1 MLCLSVS
8 LLHTFVPVIMMSNN
22 NSITSC
28 TLTVGYFL
36 TFVLEPHRHQ
46 KWQHPAFNQSTSECH
61 TTSCAQNGHFANR
74 VWQLPYLTYIVYLNT
89 SVHSVFVLDS
99 NVQPL
104 YSVMAMFSCSVI
116 YNTMFVRA
124 VVLRICIKAFRVQ
137 TPACAVTLSSCWPM
151 SPPTSH
157 SLKSLSA
164 VMDTPCSSR

>member
-1 MLCLSVS
+1 MNPLPYLINTVLKTVCLPIVFSFCMSVCVSVSFSFFPSLTVCLSFFFLCLFLFLSVS
-8 LLHTFVPVIMMSNN
+8 LLHTFVPVMMSNN

-74 VWQLPYLTYIVYLNT
+74 VWQLPYLTCIVYLNT

-99 NVQPL
+99 NVH
-104 YSVMAMFSCSVI
+104 
-116 YNTMFVRA
+116 N
-124 VVLRICIKAFRVQ
+124 
-137 TPACAVTLSSCWPM
+137 
-151 SPPTSH
+151 H
-157 SLKSLSA
+157 ST
-164 VMDTPCSSR
+164 V